1 MQERERMAGRPAMDH
16 LEQLHDASVS
26 IWLDT
31 LSRQLVV
38 SRATAALI
46 AAYAVAGATSNPTS
60 FAKAI
65 TPSDRHLRPLP
76 LPRSPGR

>member
-1 MQERERMAGRPAMDH
+1 
-16 LEQLHDASVS
+16 
-26 IWLDT
+26 
-31 LSRQLVV
+31 VV

-46 AAYAVAGATSNPTS
+46 AACAVAGATSNPPS

-65 TPSDRHLRPLP
+65 TPSDRRLRPLP